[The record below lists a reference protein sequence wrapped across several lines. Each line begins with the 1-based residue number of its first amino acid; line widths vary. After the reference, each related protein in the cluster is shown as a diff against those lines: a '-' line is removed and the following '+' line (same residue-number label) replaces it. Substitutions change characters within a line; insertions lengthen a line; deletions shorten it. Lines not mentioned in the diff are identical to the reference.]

1 VDTRSAVR
9 HRARVEVPMLAWLTL
24 SSALAGAPSATLLD
38 DGTVVGT
45 ASVTTAPAEV
55 IRLVADP
62 RWITSIDGGGTQVT
76 VTGREGACLL
86 ADYFSPSAF
95 LDVTYTVRQCPTA
108 AGNVSTMVT
117 SNAFH
122 SYRTEWTITPEGAG
136 ARITYRLQLDSK
148 LWVPESVVTSTVKKS
163 VERMMQRLAD
173 KLGRA
178 P

>member
-1 VDTRSAVR
+1 
-9 HRARVEVPMLAWLTL
+9 MLAWLTL